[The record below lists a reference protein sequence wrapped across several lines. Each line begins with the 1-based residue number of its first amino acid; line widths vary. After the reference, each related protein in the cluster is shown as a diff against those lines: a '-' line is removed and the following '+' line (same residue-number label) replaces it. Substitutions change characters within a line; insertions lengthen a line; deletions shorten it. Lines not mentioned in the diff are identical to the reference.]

1 MVFPDIAPDGIGS
14 NTIVRY
20 SSATNRL
27 YVVNRFGS
35 DSIQVIDPTQGYIT
49 PLGAELSVENGS
61 NPQDVALISP
71 TKAYV
76 SRAARSELLIIDP
89 SSMSITGGIDLA
101 NLIKPTDL
109 DNSPEPF
116 RMLVHGDTV
125 YLILQHLDRLQAL
138 QPPLAPGEI
147 VAIDTL
153 TDTVAAVIPLA
164 TPNPFSDLQYTAALP
179 QDPRILVSSV
189 NDFGILD
196 GGIEAIDPA
205 TNTVD
210 AGFVLAETAVNG
222 NITFF
227 EVVSVTQ
234 AYAIVGLVDG
244 SFTNALIQFNPST
257 GELIST
263 LATGLPF
270 TLNFAINNAGELY
283 MGPVDTVSP
292 TPGVRIF
299 DTVSAQEI
307 TTTPISVGAL
317 PPGWV
322 VMVEEPQVALTVHQ
336 TDTGTGVISSVP
348 AGLCDPSCTHN
359 FPVNTAVTLTAVPAA
374 GSTFVG
380 WQGADCTGT
389 GTCTVTMNQAKAVT
403 AVFDGVQ

>member
-1 MVFPDIAPDGIGS
+1 
-14 NTIVRY
+14 
-20 SSATNRL
+20 
-27 YVVNRFGS
+27 
-35 DSIQVIDPTQGYIT
+35 
-49 PLGAELSVENGS
+49 
-61 NPQDVALISP
+61 
-71 TKAYV
+71 
-76 SRAARSELLIIDP
+76 
-89 SSMSITGGIDLA
+89 
-101 NLIKPTDL
+101 
-109 DNSPEPF
+109 
-116 RMLVHGDTV
+116 MLVHGDTV

-138 QPPLAPGEI
+138 QLPLAPGEI

-179 QDPRILVSSV
+179 RGPRILVSSV
-189 NDFGILD
+189 NDFGVLD

-227 EVVSVTQ
+227 EVLSATQ
-234 AYAIVGLVDG
+234 AYAVVGLVDG

-270 TLNFAINNAGELY
+270 TLNFAVSNAGELY
-283 MGPVDTVSP
+283 VGPVDTVSL

-299 DTVSAQEI
+299 NTVSAQEI
-307 TTTPISVGAL
+307 TTAPISVGAL
-317 PPGWV
+317 PPGWI
-322 VMVEEPQVALTVHQ
+322 VMVEAPQVALTVHQ
-336 TDTGTGVISSVP
+336 TGTGTGLVSSMP

-359 FPVNTAVTLTAVPAA
+359 FPVDTAVTLTAVPAA
-374 GSTFVG
+374 SSTFVG
-380 WQGADCTGT
+380 WQGEGCTGT
-389 GTCTVTMNQAKAVT
+389 GTCTVTMNQEKAVT
-403 AVFDGVQ
+403 AVFDGIQ